1 MKKMKFL
8 GVALVCGLLLVG
20 CNNKKE
26 STKQTSVETTESTI
40 EEPAATF
47 EDGVLTTDDFTLTI
61 KDKEIIKSPT
71 TEGYGL
77 YITYEFTNTSPEN
90 ILPLDTITSCIQVE
104 QTTETSLSVLDNH
117 YDYFDAF
124 GGTEDVD
131 TYNEQV
137 DRYNL
142 GLDELLPDK
151 TIEVFEAYSL
161 EDTTSPVSIVAM
173 FDGSEIGKLDINLND
188 LEKPK
193 EETNET
199 VSSNNQ
205 TSQIEESEPVQENY
219 TEPAVQ
225 EESYEDLKQRTLNSN
240 PSERAN
246 WSNKEWEAFGMALSE
261 NGLALD
267 DNGNIISQE
276 EHDQSVQQETVSEEP
291 TNLTDFVN
299 KYGMSPAA
307 YKMQYE
313 GMSEEE
319 ALRSTPNE
327 MKTSG
332 EIQLG
337 FSKYG
342 IQ

>member
-8 GVALVCGLLLVG
+8 GLALVCGLLLVG

-26 STKQTSVETTESTI
+26 STEQTSVETTE
-40 EEPAATF
+40 EPAATF
-47 EDGVLTTDDFTLTI
+47 EEGVLTTDNFTLTI

-90 ILPLDTITSCIQVE
+90 ILPRDTIASCIQIE
-104 QTTETSLSVLDNH
+104 QTTETSLVILDNN

-124 GGTEDVD
+124 GGIEDTD
-131 TYNEQV
+131 SYNEQV
-137 DRYNL
+137 DKYNL

-161 EDTTSPVSIVAM
+161 EDTTSPISIIAM
-173 FDGSEIGKLDINLND
+173 FDGSEIGKQEIKLED

-193 EETNET
+193 AETNET
-199 VSSNNQ
+199 VSANNQ

-225 EESYEDLKQRTLNSN
+225 EESYEELKQRTLNST

-276 EHDQSVQQETVSEEP
+276 EHDQNVQEETVSEEP

-319 ALRSTPNE
+319 ALRSTPDE

-342 IQ
+342 I